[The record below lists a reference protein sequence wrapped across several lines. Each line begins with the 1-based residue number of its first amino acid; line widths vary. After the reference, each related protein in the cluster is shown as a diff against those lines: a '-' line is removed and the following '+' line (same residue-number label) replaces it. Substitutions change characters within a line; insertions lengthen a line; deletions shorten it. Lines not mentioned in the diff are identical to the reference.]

1 MDFINKY
8 IKIIDKLNSKIGIV
22 ISFLTGLLVIVV
34 CYDVISRYFFK
45 SSSVAVQELEW
56 HLFSVI
62 FLMGAAYTLLT
73 ENHVRVDVIYVRL
86 SEKKKAWIN
95 IFGTLFFLIPLCV
108 TVLYTS
114 WNFTATSFA
123 INETSPD
130 PGGLPARFIIKS
142 ILPISFVFILLQG
155 FSLLFKS
162 IQEIKKGQKEK

>member
-1 MDFINKY
+1 
-8 IKIIDKLNSKIGIV
+8 
-22 ISFLTGLLVIVV
+22 
-34 CYDVISRYFFK
+34 
-45 SSSVAVQELEW
+45 
-56 HLFSVI
+56 
-62 FLMGAAYTLLT
+62 MGAAYTLLT